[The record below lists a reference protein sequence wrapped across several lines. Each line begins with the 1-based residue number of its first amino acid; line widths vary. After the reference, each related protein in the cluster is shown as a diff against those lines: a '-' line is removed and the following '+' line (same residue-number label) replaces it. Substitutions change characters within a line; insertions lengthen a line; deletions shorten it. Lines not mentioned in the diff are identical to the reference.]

1 LPRTIGF
8 FWDVKSN
15 PEVTPGVEDIQLNF
29 VNVGRSGK
37 PLLTGEVINDARL
50 DFDQFARP
58 AVSMTMNAAGSK
70 TWAKVTAAAA
80 AKQPQ
85 GRIAIVLDNFVY
97 TAPSVNGEIPNGN
110 SQITGSFTNEE
121 AKDLA
126 NVLKAGSLPAPTR
139 IVEEAIVGPS
149 LGKVAQNQG
158 LISMACGLGIV
169 VLFMVAYYAKGGWVA
184 NIALLFNIFFIL
196 GILAQFNAA
205 LTLPGMAGIVLTMG
219 MAVDANVLIYER
231 IKEELQ
237 LGRKLVEAIKK
248 GYERAFSSIFDSNIT
263 TFLTAMFL
271 FILGQGPLKGF
282 AIVLMIGIATSFFSA
297 VYISRVF
304 IEFMT
309 RKGDE
314 SKISFQTSLGGAVK
328 ERKHFN
334 FIGNRKIAYIFSSAV
349 IIIGILLIAFRGLN
363 LGVDFKG
370 GRSYIVSFS
379 KPVVATDVKV
389 ALAKSFENAGTEVKN
404 FGSDKVMKVTT
415 SYLVDDE
422 SDKADDNVKNALID
436 GVSKFTG
443 LQYSENDAQI
453 DATHFTISSS
463 SKVGATIADD
473 IKGSALEAGL
483 FSIIAIFLYILVR
496 FRKWQYS
503 AGAIVAL
510 LHDSLFVFASFAIL
524 GLFGVSF
531 EIDQVFVAALLTV
544 IGYSINDTVIIFD
557 RIREFIAFGS
567 SHDRNRIFNDAI
579 NSTLGRTLIT
589 SGTTLI
595 VVIVLLIFG
604 GEVLRGFSF
613 ALLIGIGIG
622 TYSSIFIA
630 APIVIDFDKNPA
642 PQGKPETKAVKA

>member
-1 LPRTIGF
+1 
-8 FWDVKSN
+8 
-15 PEVTPGVEDIQLNF
+15 
-29 VNVGRSGK
+29 
-37 PLLTGEVINDARL
+37 
-50 DFDQFARP
+50 
-58 AVSMTMNAAGSK
+58 
-70 TWAKVTAAAA
+70 
-80 AKQPQ
+80 
-85 GRIAIVLDNFVY
+85 IVLDNFVY

-110 SQITGSFTNEE
+110 SQITGTFTNEE

-149 LGKVAQNQG
+149 LGKVAQAQG
-158 LISMACGLGIV
+158 FISMACGLAIV
-169 VLFMVAYYAKGGWVA
+169 VIFMVAYYSKGGWVA
-184 NIALLFNIFFIL
+184 NLALLFNIFFIL
-196 GILAQFNAA
+196 GILAQPTIGAS
-205 LTLPGMAGIVLTMG
+205 LTLPGIAGIVLTMG

-231 IKEELQ
+231 IKEELHQ
-237 LGRKLVEAIKK
+237 GRKMVEAIRK

-297 VYISRVF
+297 VYISRVI
-304 IEFMT
+304 IEWMT

-314 SKISFQTSLGGAVK
+314 SKISFETGLGGMAR

-334 FIGNRKIAYIFSSAV
+334 FIGNRKIAYIFSSSV
-349 IIIGILLIAFRGLN
+349 IVIGLALIAVRGLN
-363 LGVDFKG
+363 FGVDFKG

-379 KPVVATDVKV
+379 KPVIATDVKV
-389 ALAKSFENAGTEVKN
+389 ALGQSFENAGTEVKN

-415 SYLVDDE
+415 SYLIDDE
-422 SDKADDNVKNALID
+422 SDKADDNVKNALIS

-453 DATHFTISSS
+453 DDTHFTISSS

-483 FSIIAIFLYILVR
+483 FSIVAIFLYILVR
-496 FRKWQYS
+496 FRKWQFS
-503 AGAIVAL
+503 TGAIVAL
-510 LHDSLFVFASFAIL
+510 IHDSLFVFASFAIL
-524 GLFGVSF
+524 GLFGISF

-579 NSTLGRTLIT
+579 NSTLSRTLIT

-630 APIVIDFDKNPA
+630 APIVIDLDKSPM
-642 PQGKPETKAVKA
+642 PQGKPEAKAVKA